1 MLSPTTAIASRASS
15 SASRGRCASSPSL
28 AARRQYSPARWAVIL
43 VRKLGRLGAD
53 RDGVD
58 RDGINAVLEHER
70 AELKTWRKKSP
81 PELPGWLER
90 SGANL
95 H

>member
-1 MLSPTTAIASRASS
+1 L
-15 SASRGRCASSPSL
+15 RGGGIRRRGGQQFLCEIL
-28 AARRQYSPARWAVIL
+28 AAL
-43 VRKLGRLGAD
+43 VQIATALS

>member
-1 MLSPTTAIASRASS
+1 
-15 SASRGRCASSPSL
+15 
-28 AARRQYSPARWAVIL
+28 
-43 VRKLGRLGAD
+43 VRKLGRLGVD